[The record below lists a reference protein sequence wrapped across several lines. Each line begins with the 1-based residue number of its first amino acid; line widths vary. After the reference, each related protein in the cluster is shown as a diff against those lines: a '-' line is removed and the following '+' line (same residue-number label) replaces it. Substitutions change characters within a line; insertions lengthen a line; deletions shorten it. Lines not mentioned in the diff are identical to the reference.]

1 MLSIYNHGQFSV
13 KLPKKEQN
21 PYKYRILAPQDN
33 IIFIVID
40 YYFYCYCFFYSQKEL
55 GFAKS
60 YLHLK
65 KKYKQ
70 TI

>member
-13 KLPKKEQN
+13 KLPKKE
-21 PYKYRILAPQDN
+21 YRILAPQDN

-55 GFAKS
+55 GITKS
-60 YLHLK
+60 YLQFCLK
-65 KKYKQ
+65 KA
-70 TI
+70 INGCGV

>member
-13 KLPKKEQN
+13 KLPKKE
-21 PYKYRILAPQDN
+21 YRILAPQDN

-40 YYFYCYCFFYSQKEL
+40 YYYFYCYCFFYSQKEL

-65 KKYKQ
+65 KKYK
-70 TI
+70 